1 MNVTVVIP
9 TLNEAGAIGDLVKDL
24 QRQPVAEIIVV
35 DNASTDGTADAA
47 ARAGARVIRE
57 PLRGY
62 GHACAA
68 GVAAARGN
76 DVFVFIDGDYSFLP
90 SEMPALLAPLE
101 QGRADLV
108 LGSRTWGHIAP
119 GSMPAQ
125 QRFGNWLGAQLLRL
139 LYGAP
144 VTDLGPYRAI
154 TRDLLSTL
162 DMREMTYGW
171 HIEMI
176 AKAARRR
183 ARIVEAPISYHA
195 RRAGVSKVS
204 GTVRGS
210 LLAGYYILTI
220 VFRYAWVNR

>member
-1 MNVTVVIP
+1 MKVAVVIP
-9 TLNEAGAIGDLVKDL
+9 TLNEVDCIGDLVAAVKL
-24 QRQPVAEIIVV
+24 QPVAEIIVV
-35 DNASTDGTADAA
+35 DNDSTDGTADAA
-47 ARAGARVIRE
+47 AHAGARVIRE
-57 PLRGY
+57 PRRGY

-108 LGSRTWGHIAP
+108 LGSRTRGYIAP
-119 GSMPAQ
+119 GSMPLQ
-125 QRFGNWLGAQLLRL
+125 QRFGNWLGARLLRL

-162 DMREMTYGW
+162 EMREMTYGW

-176 AKAARRR
+176 AKAARRH
-183 ARIVEAPISYHA
+183 ARIVEAPIRYEA
-195 RRAGVSKVS
+195 RRAGQSKVS

-210 LLAGYYILTI
+210 LLAGYHILSV
-220 VFRYAWVNR
+220 VFRYVHTG

>member
-9 TLNEAGAIGDLVKDL
+9 TLNEAGSIGDLVKDL
-24 QRQPVAEIIVV
+24 QRQPVADIIVV
-35 DNASTDGTADAA
+35 DNDSTDGTADAA

-62 GHACAA
+62 GNACAA

-108 LGSRTWGHIAP
+108 LGSRTRGHIAP
-119 GSMPAQ
+119 GSMPPQ
-125 QRFGNWLGAQLLRL
+125 QRFGNWLGARLLRL

-154 TRDLLSTL
+154 TRELLSTL

-176 AKAARRR
+176 AKAARRH
-183 ARIVEAPISYHA
+183 ARIVEVPISYHA

-204 GTVRGS
+204 GTLRGS

-220 VFRYAWVNR
+220 VFRYARVNR

>member
-9 TLNEAGAIGDLVKDL
+9 TLNEAGAIGDLVKDI

-35 DNASTDGTADAA
+35 DNASTDGTAD
-47 ARAGARVIRE
+47 
-57 PLRGY
+57 
-62 GHACAA
+62 
-68 GVAAARGN
+68 AAARGN

-108 LGSRTWGHIAP
+108 LGSRTRGYIAP
-119 GSMPAQ
+119 GSMPPQ
-125 QRFGNWLGAQLLRL
+125 QRLGNWLGARLLRL
-139 LYGAP
+139 LYGTP

-183 ARIVEAPISYHA
+183 ARIVEVPISYRA
-195 RRAGVSKVS
+195 RRAGESKVS

-210 LLAGYYILTI
+210 LLAGYYILAI
-220 VFRYAWVNR
+220 VFRYARMNR